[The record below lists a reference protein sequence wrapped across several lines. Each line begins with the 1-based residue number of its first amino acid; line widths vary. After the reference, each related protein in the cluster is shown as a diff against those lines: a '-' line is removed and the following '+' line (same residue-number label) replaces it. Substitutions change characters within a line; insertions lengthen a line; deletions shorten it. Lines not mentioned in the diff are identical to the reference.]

1 MELELSQMLILF
13 ACVFLGGL
21 VDSIAGGGGLI
32 TLPAYYAVRIP
43 PHIALGTNQLANSIC
58 TPTALLRFL

>member
-21 VDSIAGGGGLI
+21 VDSIAAAAG
-32 TLPAYYAVRIP
+32 
-43 PHIALGTNQLANSIC
+43 
-58 TPTALLRFL
+58 